1 MTLDHSVLRTAEYIL
16 ENIGSTETRLFWK
29 QCKKNTEV
37 QDRSDTLGWHVAH
50 LRIDT
55 SHSANRVL
63 GLGFS

>member
-37 QDRSDTLGWHVAH
+37 QD
-50 LRIDT
+50 DT